1 MFFLFIISGITG
13 ELELTKQSY
22 SEMVENKQL
31 LDEKLGDSLVRVED
45 LEQKEESLRNQLEV
59 KITELKERNAEY
71 QILFEKSQSKISF
84 KNTIFFFIKKLLIL

>member
-45 LEQKEESLRNQLEV
+45 LEQKEEILRNQLEV

>member
-13 ELELTKQSY
+13 ELELTKQTY
-22 SEMVENKQL
+22 SAMVENKQL
-31 LDEKLGDSLVRVED
+31 LDEKLGDSLVRVEA
-45 LEQKEESLRNQLEV
+45 LEQKEEILRNQLEV

>member
-22 SEMVENKQL
+22 SDMVENKQL
-31 LDEKLGDSLVRVED
+31 LDEKLGDSLVRVEA
-45 LEQKEESLRNQLEV
+45 LEQKEEILRNQLEV

-84 KNTIFFFIKKLLIL
+84 KNTIFFFIKKFLIL

>member
-22 SEMVENKQL
+22 SDMVENKQL
-31 LDEKLGDSLVRVED
+31 LDEKLGDSLVRVEA
-45 LEQKEESLRNQLEV
+45 LEQKEEILRNQLEV

>member
-13 ELELTKQSY
+13 ELELTKKSY
-22 SEMVENKQL
+22 SDMVENKQL
-31 LDEKLGDSLVRVED
+31 LDEKLGDSLVRVEA
-45 LEQKEESLRNQLEV
+45 LEQKEEILRNQLEV

>member
-22 SEMVENKQL
+22 SDMVENKQL

-45 LEQKEESLRNQLEV
+45 LEQKEEILRNQLEV

>member
-22 SEMVENKQL
+22 SAMVENKQL
-31 LDEKLGDSLVRVED
+31 LDEKLGDSLVRVEA
-45 LEQKEESLRNQLEV
+45 LEQKEEILRNQLEV